1 MAKAQC
7 HWSNKG
13 NNSLAFFIAGNTPV
27 TVLSYHSNK
36 NVVFYKFKC
45 TFILSQIESML
56 LIFCVHCIISIV
68 KSSGPSFLF
77 SFFINS
83 SHIYLVEGFSVT
95 CSEFQKNVFTL
106 LVLKKWLMMIPSHS
120 CLLLPLSHPPPWATF
135 L

>member
-56 LIFCVHCIISIV
+56 LIFCIHCIISVV

-77 SFFINS
+77 FFFFLS
-83 SHIYLVEGFSVT
+83 THHI
-95 CSEFQKNVFTL
+95 FT
-106 LVLKKWLMMIPSHS
+106 
-120 CLLLPLSHPPPWATF
+120 
-135 L
+135 

>member
-56 LIFCVHCIISIV
+56 LIFCIHCIISVV

-77 SFFINS
+77 FFFFYQLIT
-83 SHIYLVEGFSVT
+83 YL
-95 CSEFQKNVFTL
+95 
-106 LVLKKWLMMIPSHS
+106 
-120 CLLLPLSHPPPWATF
+120 LSRRIQCH
-135 L
+135 LQ